1 MISEEAAITKMKRK
15 MNPGRLCHFCVYC
28 NSLVVVL
35 VVELLFAVAVIMI
48 MAAVV
53 VVVWLEMWAY

>member
-28 NSLVVVL
+28 NSLVVL